1 MAANKTPRKLETYA
15 RCFFFFFF
23 FGPGRTENYDAMGEK
38 ASRRLPPGGEI
49 CGKSDFGG
57 KKWSIKSGDIK
68 GHSSAARPPPNPSSL
83 FLFGSPETGAP

>member
-15 RCFFFFFF
+15 RCVFF

-57 KKWSIKSGDIK
+57 KK
-68 GHSSAARPPPNPSSL
+68 
-83 FLFGSPETGAP
+83 

>member
-15 RCFFFFFF
+15 RCVFF

-57 KKWSIKSGDIK
+57 KKWSIKSGDK
-68 GHSSAARPPPNPSSL
+68 RAFVG
-83 FLFGSPETGAP
+83 GAPTA

>member
-15 RCFFFFFF
+15 RWFF

-57 KKWSIKSGDIK
+57 KK
-68 GHSSAARPPPNPSSL
+68 
-83 FLFGSPETGAP
+83 

>member
-15 RCFFFFFF
+15 RCFF

-38 ASRRLPPGGEI
+38 ASRRLPPAGGEI

-57 KKWSIKSGDIK
+57 KKWSIKSGDK
-68 GHSSAARPPPNPSSL
+68 RAFVG
-83 FLFGSPETGAP
+83 GAPTA